1 MEATS
6 EFVFPGLNGNTN
18 LRSTLEKIIKR
29 AGVKLWPKL
38 WQNLRASGAT
48 DLARTLPSHVAAE
61 ICGHTEQVAREHY
74 WTVTGSDFDQALA
87 SMPKI
92 FEADCGHNEGHL
104 GATEGISEAASVSP
118 GSSENPEKPGKKQ
131 RFAVSGSSGQ
141 KVPNIPRWNRTTD

>member
-6 EFVFPGLNGNTN
+6 EFVFPGIDGNTN

-29 AGVKLWPKL
+29 AGVKQWPKL
-38 WQNLRASGAT
+38 WQNLRANGAT
-48 DLARTLPSHVAAE
+48 DLARTLPSHIATD
-61 ICGHTEQVAREHY
+61 ICGHNEQVAREHY
-74 WTVTGSDFDQALA
+74 WTVTDSDFDQALA

-92 FEADCGHNEGHL
+92 FEADCGHNEGRL
-104 GATEGISEAASVSP
+104 GATESISEAVSVSAE
-118 GSSENPEKPGKKQ
+118 SSGNLEKPWKKQ